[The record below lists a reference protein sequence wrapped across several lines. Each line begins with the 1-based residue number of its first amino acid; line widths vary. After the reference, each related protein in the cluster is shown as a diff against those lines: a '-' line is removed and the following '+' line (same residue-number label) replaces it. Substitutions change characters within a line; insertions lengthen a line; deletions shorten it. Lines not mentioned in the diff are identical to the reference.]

1 MLNLADLMAQTL
13 VSVRQTQ
20 VSAPRKTQ
28 QQMNFLRV
36 SCMLLALA
44 ALLHAE
50 QGGFLTG
57 IIHDH
62 SGAVIAGAELRIQN
76 AQTGAR
82 QKIYADSSG
91 AYATTALAPGPY
103 KITVRSDGFRT
114 ASRDDIAVTAAKT
127 TRADFTIELLPLQQE
142 VTVTAAQSHDD
153 PMVSGVTV
161 SRDSPSGSLPAN
173 GRDIHALFSLMPGAT
188 VTPAS
193 LTSGG
198 QFTVG
203 GQRPNANSF
212 RVDGVSGNV
221 GIGIISVPGAFPGGS
236 LPGMTTVGGTQTLAS
251 KEETERVELR
261 SADFSAEYGDRPG
274 AQIDIETRSG
284 TNDFH
289 GSLFGHIRPQFLD
302 STDFFARG
310 AAANLP
316 AASDNGWGAS
326 LGGPI
331 WKNHTYFFASFE
343 RADIHDS
350 ALQLIPVANEATREQ
365 PGPYQDI
372 FNAFPQPTGRPLTS
386 TESVGYSPLEK
397 NAGMTSVSLRLDQ
410 TIGSHIQLFGRFSY
424 VPSVSTSIELGTA
437 YSAFGWVSATGGANM
452 AFGNWTHE
460 FRFNFSKA
468 TSVAAHGPDD
478 TPGLENIV
486 NVLSQDFNP
495 LINGVFYS
503 YGPYW
508 QVTQLSMAG
517 GGQTVFGTGGRNGQH
532 QWTANYLLNRHA
544 AHQDIRFGGDY
555 VNLAPSYEVY
565 NESLAITSPGIDALL
580 AGVPLGLTFSYTDGP
595 LRKSQHWS
603 SFLQDTFHLRGG
615 LDLLLGA
622 RWEFATSP
630 YDNNGQP
637 IDYPYI
643 GYWTGIGSKPVALS
657 YSDGL
662 TAVKWPVRFNQIA
675 PRIGIAYH
683 LHRPDIMIRAG
694 AGIFYDTQMGSII
707 ANENPLNT
715 WQYLPASSN
724 PLPSTEAYSATSANL
739 YLPRVLEWRTTLEKS
754 IHENSALSLS
764 YVGSAGRHLLRNE
777 ATIDPQSSILQNI
790 GFTSNG
796 KSGYHALLAQY
807 RGNITPHLYTL
818 ISYTWSHSIDTGSSD
833 TEPFLVDPAHPN
845 ASDRGSSSFDVRHVF
860 TASLGYNIGK
870 WNISGTLFARTGFPF
885 DVTTV
890 DRSLGLGFDNSGRAS
905 LVPGQPVWIGGSLNP
920 AAFTAPLT
928 GQNGT
933 LGRNV
938 LTGPGLFQIDA
949 SVRRQFRLFNTISAE
964 ASLSAFNL
972 LNHPA
977 FASPV
982 SYLGSALFGQSTS
995 TANLMLGSGSPT
1007 TGLTPLYQAG
1017 GPRTVELGLR
1027 LTF

>member
-1 MLNLADLMAQTL
+1 
-13 VSVRQTQ
+13 
-20 VSAPRKTQ
+20 
-28 QQMNFLRV
+28 
-36 SCMLLALA
+36 MLLALA
-44 ALLHAE
+44 ALLHAQ
-50 QGGFLTG
+50 QGGFITG
-57 IIHDH
+57 LIRDH
-62 SGAVIAGAELRIQN
+62 SGAVIPGAEIRVQN

-82 QKIYADSSG
+82 QKTFADSAG
-91 AYATTALAPGPY
+91 AYSTTELAPGPY
-103 KITVRSDGFRT
+103 KLTVRSDGFRT

-127 TRADFTIELLPLQQE
+127 TRADFSIELLPLQQE
-142 VTVTAAQSHDD
+142 VTVTAAQSQDD

-188 VTPAS
+188 ITPAS

-221 GIGIISVPGAFPGGS
+221 GIGIISIPGAFPGGS
-236 LPGMTTVGGTQTLAS
+236 LPGMTTIGGTQTLAS

-326 LGGPI
+326 LGGPV

-343 RADIHDS
+343 RADVHDS
-350 ALQLIPVANEATREQ
+350 ALQLIPVANQATRSL
-365 PGPYQDI
+365 PSPYQDI
-372 FNAFPQPTGRPLTS
+372 FDAFPAPTGRPLTS

-397 NAGMTSVSLRLDQ
+397 NAGLTSVSIRIDQ
-410 TIGSHIQLFGRFSY
+410 NIGSHIQLFGRFSY

-437 YSAFGWVSATGGANM
+437 YSAFNWVSATGGANM
-452 AFGNWTHE
+452 AFGTWTHE

-468 TSVAAHGPDD
+468 TSVAAHGPAD
-478 TPGLENIV
+478 TPVLDNIV

-508 QVTQLSMAG
+508 QVTQLSVAG
-517 GGQTVFGTGGRNGQH
+517 VGQTVFGTAGQNSQH
-532 QWTANYLLNRHA
+532 QWTGAYLATHHSAN
-544 AHQDIRFGGDY
+544 QDIRFGGDY
-555 VNLAPSYEVY
+555 VNLAPSIEVY
-565 NESLAITSPGIDALL
+565 NDSLALTSPGVDALI
-580 AGVPLGLTFSYTDGP
+580 AGVPLGLTVSYTEGP

-603 SFLQDTFHLRGG
+603 SFAQDTFHLRSG
-615 LDLLLGA
+615 LDLLLGT

-630 YDNNGQP
+630 YDSNGQP

-643 GYWTGIGSKPVALS
+643 GYWNGIGFQPIGLS
-657 YSDGL
+657 ASDGL
-662 TAVKWPVRFNQIA
+662 TAGKWPVRFNQIA

-683 LHRPDIMIRAG
+683 LTHPNIMIRAG
-694 AGIFYDTQMGSII
+694 AGIFYDTQTASII
-707 ANENPLNT
+707 SNENPLNT
-715 WQYLPASSN
+715 WQYLPNSAN
-724 PLPSTEAYSATSANL
+724 PLASAPTYAVDSSNL

-754 IHENSALSLS
+754 LHENSALSLS
-764 YVGSAGRHLLRNE
+764 YVGSSGRHLLRNE
-777 ATIDPQSSILQNI
+777 ATIDPQTSILQSI

-796 KSGYHALLAQY
+796 QSNYQALLAQY
-807 RGNITPHLYTL
+807 RGNITPHFYTL

-833 TEPFLVDPAHPN
+833 TEPFLVDPASPST
-845 ASDRGSSSFDVRHVF
+845 SDRGSSSFDVRHVF
-860 TASLGYNIGK
+860 NGSLGYRLGK
-870 WNISGTLFARTGFPF
+870 WNLSGTLFARTGFPF

-890 DRSLGLGFDNSGRAS
+890 DRSIGLGFDNSGRAS
-905 LVPGQPVWIGGSLNP
+905 LVPGQPLWIGNNLNP

-938 LTGPGLFQIDA
+938 LTGPGLFQLDA
-949 SVRRQFRLFNTISAE
+949 SLRRQFRLVRSLSAE

-977 FASPV
+977 FSSPV

-1017 GPRTVELGLR
+1017 GPRTIELNLR